1 MFRNSFCSCR
11 RCSCFGSSRGCGGFS
26 SCRGSLLGRSSIS
39 GGLGLR
45 SRKNSSGKGQNRNNS
60 RHFEIHRILHLY
72 TLIIAIFYIWAMKLN
87 IIAAETAKVNDN
99 KAYALFFVKESIQF
113 SKVLSAKGES
123 QVESV
128 LKGIKEGPFEDLE
141 FLEIDGCNTF
151 FVDAAKER
159 GLSAL
164 DHLRMAAYRLAQ
176 KAMKRQVP
184 CVSLFLVDAAD
195 EQFKAILHG
204 LYYADY
210 KFDAYKSKQKE
221 NFQVT
226 FEIVAGDRAA
236 AFKKIT
242 EEVAVE
248 QKAITLARNLI
259 NTSASDLYPAAFVE
273 DAKTIAKY
281 TPGLSIKVRNMKQLE
296 KEGFMGHVTVGKGSS
311 HEPHMITL
319 SYDGTKFTAGKS
331 AGKFSSAKSAKRTS
345 RDHLVI
351 VGKGLTFDTGGLC
364 LKPAKSM
371 PEMISDMSGA
381 ATALAAIQAIAT
393 LKLPIRVSAVCCLA
407 ENAIGN
413 KSVLPGDIFKAKN
426 GKTVMVDNTDAEGRL
441 VLSDGLAEAGLIGA
455 THIVDLATLTGAMVR
470 ALGYA
475 VTGFFSNDDDLALKV
490 INCGEACCE
499 KFWSMPLEEEYA
511 DALKD
516 KFADL
521 KNTGSDAGAISAAL
535 FLQEF
540 VPENTAWAHWD
551 IAGTAF
557 VTKKWKYTE
566 YGATG
571 FGVQTLIEL
580 AREMGQSE

>member
-1 MFRNSFCSCR
+1 MN
-11 RCSCFGSSRGCGGFS
+11 
-26 SCRGSLLGRSSIS
+26 I
-39 GGLGLR
+39 
-45 SRKNSSGKGQNRNNS
+45 
-60 RHFEIHRILHLY
+60 
-72 TLIIAIFYIWAMKLN
+72 N
-87 IIAAETAKVNDN
+87 IISSESAKAKAD

-159 GLSAL
+159 GLSTL

-184 CVSLFLVDAAD
+184 CVSLFLADAAD

-204 LYYADY
+204 LHYADY

-226 FEIVAGDRAA
+226 FEIVADDRAA
-236 AFKKIT
+236 AFKKIAQ
-242 EEVAVE
+242 EVAVE

-319 SYDGTKFTAGKS
+319 SYDGTKFAAGKS
-331 AGKFSSAKSAKRTS
+331 AGKSSSAKSAKRTS

-393 LKLPIRVSAVCCLA
+393 LKLPVKVSAVCCLA

-580 AREMGQSE
+580 ARELG

>member
-1 MFRNSFCSCR
+1 MKTNIVSTAT
-11 RCSCFGSSRGCGGFS
+11 
-26 SCRGSLLGRSSIS
+26 
-39 GGLGLR
+39 
-45 SRKNSSGKGQNRNNS
+45 GKAN
-60 RHFEIHRILHLY
+60 
-72 TLIIAIFYIWAMKLN
+72 
-87 IIAAETAKVNDN
+87 
-99 KAYALFFVKESIQF
+99 AYALFFVKKSIQF
-113 SKVLSAKGES
+113 SNILSEEAEK

-128 LKGIKEGPFEDLE
+128 LNGMNDGPFEDLE
-141 FLEIDGCNTF
+141 FLEIDNQPTI

-159 GLSAL
+159 GLSSL
-164 DHLRMAAYRLAQ
+164 DHLRMAAYRLAK
-176 KAMKRQVP
+176 KASKRQIPV
-184 CVSLFLVDAAD
+184 VSIMLADAAP
-195 EQFKAILHG
+195 EQFKSILLG
-204 LYYADY
+204 LHYADY

-221 NFQVT
+221 AFQVT
-226 FEIVAGDRAA
+226 FEIVAGEQVAE
-236 AFKKIT
+236 FKKIA
-242 EEVAVE
+242 EVAAIE
-248 QKAITLARNLI
+248 NKAIVLTKNLI
-259 NTSASDLYPAAFVE
+259 NTSSSDLTPAEFVE
-273 DAKTIAKY
+273 NANMIAKF

-311 HEPHMITL
+311 HEPYMITL
-319 SYDGTKFTAGKS
+319 SYDGSKGARGTKAAGKN
-331 AGKFSSAKSAKRTS
+331 ANKNVRTS
-345 RDHLVI
+345 ADHLVF

-364 LKPAKSM
+364 LKPPKSM

-381 ATALAAIQAIAT
+381 ATVLAAIQAIAT
-393 LKLPIRVSAVCCLA
+393 LELPIKVSAVCCLA

-413 KSVLPGDIFKAKN
+413 KSVLPGDIFTAKN

-475 VTGFFSNDDDLALKV
+475 VAGFFSNDDALALNV

-516 KFADL
+516 HFADL
-521 KNTGSDAGAISAAL
+521 KNTGSDAGAIAAAL

-557 VTKKWKYTE
+557 VSKAWKYTDF
-566 YGATG
+566 GATG

-580 AREMGQSE
+580 ARRMSSASDESEDTANEDTDGEYATVEV

>member
-1 MFRNSFCSCR
+1 MN
-11 RCSCFGSSRGCGGFS
+11 
-26 SCRGSLLGRSSIS
+26 I
-39 GGLGLR
+39 
-45 SRKNSSGKGQNRNNS
+45 
-60 RHFEIHRILHLY
+60 
-72 TLIIAIFYIWAMKLN
+72 N
-87 IIAAETAKVNDN
+87 IISSESAKAKAD

-113 SKVLSAKGES
+113 SKVLSPKGES

-128 LKGIKEGPFEDLE
+128 LKGIKNGPFEDLE

-159 GLSAL
+159 GLSTL

-176 KAMKRQVP
+176 KAIKRQVP
-184 CVSLFLVDAAD
+184 CVSLFLADAAD

-204 LYYADY
+204 LHYADY

-226 FEIVAGDRAA
+226 FEIVAGDRVA
-236 AFKKIT
+236 AFKKIA

-273 DAKTIAKY
+273 DAKTITKY
-281 TPGLSIKVRNMKQLE
+281 TPGLSIKVRNIKQLE

-319 SYDGTKFTAGKS
+319 SYDGTKFAAGKSSGKS
-331 AGKFSSAKSAKRTS
+331 AGTKSANRTS

-393 LKLPIRVSAVCCLA
+393 LKLPVKVSAVCCLA

-580 AREMGQSE
+580 AREMSQPE

>member
-1 MFRNSFCSCR
+1 MKTNIVSTAT
-11 RCSCFGSSRGCGGFS
+11 
-26 SCRGSLLGRSSIS
+26 
-39 GGLGLR
+39 
-45 SRKNSSGKGQNRNNS
+45 GKAN
-60 RHFEIHRILHLY
+60 
-72 TLIIAIFYIWAMKLN
+72 
-87 IIAAETAKVNDN
+87 
-99 KAYALFFVKESIQF
+99 AYALFFVKKSIQF
-113 SKVLSAKGES
+113 SNILSEEAEK

-128 LKGIKEGPFEDLE
+128 LNGMNDGPFEDLE
-141 FLEIDGCNTF
+141 FLEIDNQPTI

-159 GLSAL
+159 GLSSL
-164 DHLRMAAYRLAQ
+164 DHLRMSAYRLAK
-176 KAMKRQVP
+176 KASKRQIPV
-184 CVSLFLVDAAD
+184 VSIMLADAAP
-195 EQFKAILHG
+195 EQFKSILLG
-204 LYYADY
+204 LHYADY

-221 NFQVT
+221 AFQVT
-226 FEIVAGDRAA
+226 FEIVAGEQVAE
-236 AFKKIT
+236 FKKIA
-242 EEVAVE
+242 EVVAIE
-248 QKAITLARNLI
+248 NKAIVLTKNLI
-259 NTSASDLYPAAFVE
+259 NTSASDLTPAEFVE
-273 DAKTIAKY
+273 NANTIAKF

-311 HEPHMITL
+311 HEPYMITL
-319 SYDGTKFTAGKS
+319 SYDGSKGARGTKAAGKN
-331 AGKFSSAKSAKRTS
+331 ANKNVRTS
-345 RDHLVI
+345 ADHLVF

-364 LKPAKSM
+364 LKPPKSM

-381 ATALAAIQAIAT
+381 ATVLAAIQAIAT
-393 LKLPIRVSAVCCLA
+393 LELPIKVSAVCCLA

-413 KSVLPGDIFKAKN
+413 KSVLPGDIFTAKN

-475 VTGFFSNDDDLALKV
+475 VAGFFCNDDALALNV

-516 KFADL
+516 HFADL
-521 KNTGSDAGAISAAL
+521 KNTGSDAGAIAAAL

-557 VTKKWKYTE
+557 VSKSWK
-566 YGATG
+566 
-571 FGVQTLIEL
+571 
-580 AREMGQSE
+580 

>member
-1 MFRNSFCSCR
+1 MN
-11 RCSCFGSSRGCGGFS
+11 
-26 SCRGSLLGRSSIS
+26 
-39 GGLGLR
+39 
-45 SRKNSSGKGQNRNNS
+45 
-60 RHFEIHRILHLY
+60 
-72 TLIIAIFYIWAMKLN
+72 LN
-87 IIAAETAKVNDN
+87 IVSSENLKNTDN
-99 KAYALFFVKESIQF
+99 KAYALFFVKQSIQF
-113 SKVLSAKGES
+113 STVLTEEGEE
-123 QVESV
+123 QVETI
-128 LKGIKEGPFEDLE
+128 LKGMKDGPFEDLE
-141 FLEIDGCNTF
+141 YLEIDGCNTI
-151 FVDAAKER
+151 FVNAAKER

-164 DHLRMAAYRLAQ
+164 DHLRMAAYRLAK
-176 KAMKRQVP
+176 KAMKKQIP
-184 CVSLFLVDAAD
+184 TVSLFLADAAD
-195 EQFKAILHG
+195 EQFKAIAHG
-204 LYYADY
+204 LYYANY

-226 FEIVAGDRAA
+226 YEIVAGEHVKD
-236 AFKKIT
+236 FKKIA
-242 EEVAVE
+242 EDVAVE
-248 QKAITLARNLI
+248 QKAVTLAKNLI
-259 NTSASDLYPAAFVE
+259 NTCAADLYPAEFAE
-273 DAKTIAKY
+273 RAKTVAKY
-281 TPGLSIKVRNMKQLE
+281 TEGLSIKVRNMKQLE

-319 SYDGTKFTAGKS
+319 EYKP
-331 AGKFSSAKSAKRTS
+331 AKRTS
-345 RDHLVI
+345 KDHLVI

-364 LKPAKSM
+364 LKPPKSM

-393 LKLPIRVSAVCCLA
+393 LKLPIHVSAVCCLA

-413 KSVLPGDIFKAKN
+413 KSVLPGDIFTAKN

-441 VLSDGLAEAGLIGA
+441 VLSDGLAEAGEIGA

-475 VTGFFSNDDDLALKV
+475 VTGFFSNDDDLGLKV

-540 VPENTAWAHWD
+540 VPENTAWSHWD

-557 VTKKWKYTE
+557 VTKAWKYTE

-571 FGVQTLIEL
+571 FGVQTLIQL
-580 AREMGQSE
+580 AREMACNE

>member
-1 MFRNSFCSCR
+1 
-11 RCSCFGSSRGCGGFS
+11 
-26 SCRGSLLGRSSIS
+26 
-39 GGLGLR
+39 
-45 SRKNSSGKGQNRNNS
+45 
-60 RHFEIHRILHLY
+60 
-72 TLIIAIFYIWAMKLN
+72 MKLN

>member
-1 MFRNSFCSCR
+1 MN
-11 RCSCFGSSRGCGGFS
+11 
-26 SCRGSLLGRSSIS
+26 
-39 GGLGLR
+39 
-45 SRKNSSGKGQNRNNS
+45 
-60 RHFEIHRILHLY
+60 
-72 TLIIAIFYIWAMKLN
+72 LN
-87 IIAAETAKVNDN
+87 IVSSENLKNTDS
-99 KAYALFFVKESIQF
+99 KAYALFYVKESVQF
-113 SKVLSAKGES
+113 STVLSPEGEE
-123 QVESV
+123 QVETI
-128 LKGIKEGPFEDLE
+128 LKGMKEGPFEDLE
-141 FLEIDGCNTF
+141 YLEIDGCNTI

-164 DHLRMAAYRLAQ
+164 DHLRMAAYRLAK
-176 KAMKRQVP
+176 KAMKKQIP
-184 CVSLFLVDAAD
+184 CVSLFLADAAD

-204 LYYADY
+204 LHYADY
-210 KFDAYKSKQKE
+210 KFDAYKSKQKP
-221 NFQVT
+221 NFLVT
-226 FEIVAGDRAA
+226 YEIVAGEHVKE
-236 AFKKIT
+236 FKKIA
-242 EEVAVE
+242 EDVAVE
-248 QKAITLARNLI
+248 QKAITLAKNLI
-259 NTSASDLYPAAFVE
+259 NTSASDLYPAEFVE
-273 DAKTIAKY
+273 RAKTIAKY
-281 TPGLSIKVRNMKQLE
+281 TEGLSIKVRNMKQLE

-319 SYDGTKFTAGKS
+319 EYKP
-331 AGKFSSAKSAKRTS
+331 AKRTS
-345 RDHLVI
+345 KDHLVI

-364 LKPAKSM
+364 LKPPKSM

-413 KSVLPGDIFKAKN
+413 KSVLPGDIFTAKN

-475 VTGFFSNDDDLALKV
+475 VTGFFSNDDDLGLKV

-516 KFADL
+516 HFADL

-540 VPENTAWAHWD
+540 VPENTAWTHWD
-551 IAGTAF
+551 IAGTTF
-557 VTKKWKYTE
+557 VDKKWKYTE

-571 FGVQTLIEL
+571 FGVQTLIQL
-580 AREMGQSE
+580 AREMSCGE

>member
-1 MFRNSFCSCR
+1 MK
-11 RCSCFGSSRGCGGFS
+11 
-26 SCRGSLLGRSSIS
+26 LSIVS
-39 GGLGLR
+39 
-45 SRKNSSGKGQNRNNS
+45 KASGKANAS
-60 RHFEIHRILHLY
+60 
-72 TLIIAIFYIWAMKLN
+72 
-87 IIAAETAKVNDN
+87 
-99 KAYALFFVKESIQF
+99 ALFFVKQSIQF
-113 SKVLSAKGES
+113 SNVLSDAAEKQAET
-123 QVESV
+123 V
-128 LKGIKEGPFEDLE
+128 LKGMTEGPFEDLE
-141 FLEIDGCNTF
+141 FLEIDNTPTI
-151 FVDAAKER
+151 FVNAAKER
-159 GLSAL
+159 GISNL
-164 DHLRMAAYRLAQ
+164 DHLRMAAYRLAK
-176 KAMKRQVP
+176 KAMARQIP
-184 CVSLFLVDAAD
+184 MVSIMLADAAP
-195 EQFKAILHG
+195 EQFKAIVHG

-210 KFDAYKSKQKE
+210 KFDAYKSKQKGA
-221 NFQVT
+221 FQVT
-226 FEIVAGDRAA
+226 FEIVAGEHVAD
-236 AFKKIT
+236 FKEIA
-242 EEVAVE
+242 EDVAVE
-248 QKAITLARNLI
+248 QKAITLAKNLI
-259 NTSASDLYPAAFVE
+259 NTSASDLFPAEFVE
-273 DAKTIAKY
+273 RAKTIAKY
-281 TPGLSIKVRNMKQLE
+281 TPGLTIKVRNMKQLE

-319 SYDGTKFTAGKS
+319 SYDGTKGADGKRG
-331 AGKFSSAKSAKRTS
+331 ARTS
-345 RDHLVI
+345 ADHLVI

-364 LKPAKSM
+364 LKTAKTM

-381 ATALAAIQAIAT
+381 ASALAAIQAIAT
-393 LKLPIRVSAVCCLA
+393 LKLPMKVSAICCLA

-475 VTGFFSNDDDLALKV
+475 VTGFFSNDDALALNV

-511 DALKD
+511 DALKHP
-516 KFADL
+516 FADL
-521 KNTGSDAGAISAAL
+521 KNTGSDAGAITAAL

-540 VPENTAWAHWD
+540 VPAGTAWSHWD

-580 AREMGQSE
+580 ARRMSSADNTSASEDYSEM

>member
-1 MFRNSFCSCR
+1 MN
-11 RCSCFGSSRGCGGFS
+11 
-26 SCRGSLLGRSSIS
+26 
-39 GGLGLR
+39 
-45 SRKNSSGKGQNRNNS
+45 
-60 RHFEIHRILHLY
+60 
-72 TLIIAIFYIWAMKLN
+72 LN
-87 IIAAETAKVNDN
+87 IVSSENLKNTDS
-99 KAYALFFVKESIQF
+99 KAYALFYVKESVHF
-113 SKVLSAKGES
+113 STVLSPEGEE
-123 QVESV
+123 QVETI
-128 LKGIKEGPFEDLE
+128 LKGMKEGPFEDLE
-141 FLEIDGCNTF
+141 YLEIDGCNTF

-164 DHLRMAAYRLAQ
+164 DHLRMAAYRLAK
-176 KAMKRQVP
+176 KAMKKQIP
-184 CVSLFLVDAAD
+184 CVSLFLADAAD

-204 LYYADY
+204 LHYADY
-210 KFDAYKSKQKE
+210 KFDAYKSKQKP

-226 FEIVAGDRAA
+226 YEIVAGEHVKD
-236 AFKKIT
+236 FKKIA
-242 EEVAVE
+242 EDVAVE
-248 QKAITLARNLI
+248 QKAITLAKNLI
-259 NTSASDLYPAAFVE
+259 NTSASDLYPAEFVE
-273 DAKTIAKY
+273 RAKTVAKY
-281 TPGLSIKVRNMKQLE
+281 TEGLSIKVRNMKQLE

-319 SYDGTKFTAGKS
+319 EYKP
-331 AGKFSSAKSAKRTS
+331 AKRTS
-345 RDHLVI
+345 KDHLVI

-364 LKPAKSM
+364 LKPPKSM

-413 KSVLPGDIFKAKN
+413 KSVLPGDIFTAKN

-475 VTGFFSNDDDLALKV
+475 VTGFFSNDDDLGLKV

-516 KFADL
+516 HFADL

-540 VPENTAWAHWD
+540 VPENTAWTHWD

-557 VTKKWKYTE
+557 VDKKWKYTE

-571 FGVQTLIEL
+571 FGVQTLIQL
-580 AREMGQSE
+580 AREMSCGE

>member
-1 MFRNSFCSCR
+1 MN
-11 RCSCFGSSRGCGGFS
+11 
-26 SCRGSLLGRSSIS
+26 
-39 GGLGLR
+39 
-45 SRKNSSGKGQNRNNS
+45 
-60 RHFEIHRILHLY
+60 
-72 TLIIAIFYIWAMKLN
+72 LN
-87 IIAAETAKVNDN
+87 IISSESAKARGE
-99 KAYALFFVKESIQF
+99 KAYALFYVKQSVQF
-113 SKVLSAKGES
+113 SKVLSDTAS
-123 QVESV
+123 AQVESV
-128 LKGIKEGPFEDLE
+128 LKGMKDGPFEDLE

-159 GLSAL
+159 GISAL

-176 KAMKRQVP
+176 KAMKKQVP
-184 CVSLFLVDAAD
+184 CVSLFLSDAAD

-204 LYYADY
+204 LHYADY
-210 KFDAYKSKQKE
+210 KFDAYKSKQKP

-226 FEIVAGDRAA
+226 FEIVAGEHTA
-236 AFKKIT
+236 AFKKIA
-242 EEVAVE
+242 EEVAIE

-319 SYDGTKFTAGKS
+319 SYDGTKLANNKS
-331 AGKFSSAKSAKRTS
+331 TKRTS

-393 LKLPIRVSAVCCLA
+393 LKLPVKVSAICCLA

-455 THIVDLATLTGAMVR
+455 THIIDLATLTGAMVR

-557 VTKKWKYTE
+557 VSKKWKYTE

-580 AREMGQSE
+580 AREMN

>member
-1 MFRNSFCSCR
+1 MN
-11 RCSCFGSSRGCGGFS
+11 
-26 SCRGSLLGRSSIS
+26 
-39 GGLGLR
+39 
-45 SRKNSSGKGQNRNNS
+45 
-60 RHFEIHRILHLY
+60 
-72 TLIIAIFYIWAMKLN
+72 LN
-87 IIAAETAKVNDN
+87 IVSSENLKNVDD
-99 KAYALFFVKESIQF
+99 KAYALFFVKQSIQF
-113 SKVLSAKGES
+113 SSVLTSEGEE
-123 QVESV
+123 QVETI
-128 LKGIKEGPFEDLE
+128 LKGMNDGPFEDLE
-141 FLEIDGCNTF
+141 YLEIDGCNTF
-151 FVDAAKER
+151 FVNAAKER

-164 DHLRMAAYRLAQ
+164 DHLRMAAYRLA
-176 KAMKRQVP
+176 KRAMKKQVP
-184 CVSLFLVDAAD
+184 CVSLVLADAAD

-204 LYYADY
+204 LHYADY
-210 KFDAYKSKQKE
+210 KFDAYKSKQKP

-226 FEIVAGDRAA
+226 YEIVAGEHVKD
-236 AFKKIT
+236 FKKIA
-242 EEVAVE
+242 EDVAVE
-248 QKAITLARNLI
+248 QKAITLAKNLI
-259 NTSASDLYPAAFVE
+259 NTSASDLYPAEFVE
-273 DAKTIAKY
+273 RAKTVAKY
-281 TPGLSIKVRNMKQLE
+281 TEGLSIKVRNMKQLE

-319 SYDGTKFTAGKS
+319 EYKP
-331 AGKFSSAKSAKRTS
+331 AKRTS
-345 RDHLVI
+345 KDHLVI

-364 LKPAKSM
+364 LKPPKSM

-413 KSVLPGDIFKAKN
+413 QSVLPGDIFKAKN

-441 VLSDGLAEAGLIGA
+441 VLSDGLAEAGEIGA

-475 VTGFFSNDDDLALKV
+475 VTGFFSNDDDLGLKV

-516 KFADL
+516 HFADL

-540 VPENTAWAHWD
+540 VPENTAWTHWD

-557 VTKKWKYTE
+557 VDKKWKYTE

-580 AREMGQSE
+580 AREMSSAE

>member
-1 MFRNSFCSCR
+1 MKTNIVSTAT
-11 RCSCFGSSRGCGGFS
+11 
-26 SCRGSLLGRSSIS
+26 
-39 GGLGLR
+39 
-45 SRKNSSGKGQNRNNS
+45 GKAN
-60 RHFEIHRILHLY
+60 
-72 TLIIAIFYIWAMKLN
+72 
-87 IIAAETAKVNDN
+87 
-99 KAYALFFVKESIQF
+99 AYALFFVKKSIQF
-113 SKVLSAKGES
+113 SNILSEDAEK

-128 LKGIKEGPFEDLE
+128 LNGMNDGPFEDLE
-141 FLEIDGCNTF
+141 FLEIDNQPTI

-159 GLSAL
+159 GLSSL
-164 DHLRMAAYRLAQ
+164 DHLRMSAYRLACR
-176 KAMKRQVP
+176 AMKKQISS
-184 CVSLFLVDAAD
+184 VSLMLADCAD

-204 LYYADY
+204 LHYAEY

-221 NFQVT
+221 AFQVT
-226 FEIVAGDRAA
+226 FEIVAGEQVAE
-236 AFKKIT
+236 FKKIA
-242 EEVAVE
+242 EVVAIE
-248 QKAITLARNLI
+248 NKAIVLTKNLI
-259 NTSASDLYPAAFVE
+259 NTSASDLTPAEFVE
-273 DAKTIAKY
+273 NANTIAKF

-311 HEPHMITL
+311 HEPYMITL
-319 SYDGTKFTAGKS
+319 SYDGSKGARGTKAAGKN
-331 AGKFSSAKSAKRTS
+331 ANKNVRTS
-345 RDHLVI
+345 ADHLVF

-364 LKPAKSM
+364 LKPPKSM

-381 ATALAAIQAIAT
+381 ATVLAAIQAIAT
-393 LKLPIRVSAVCCLA
+393 LELPIKVSAVCCLA

-413 KSVLPGDIFKAKN
+413 KSVLPGDIFTAKN

-475 VTGFFSNDDDLALKV
+475 VAGFFCNDDALALNV

-516 KFADL
+516 HFADL
-521 KNTGSDAGAISAAL
+521 KNTGSDAGAIAAAL

-557 VTKKWKYTE
+557 VSKSWKYTDF
-566 YGATG
+566 GATG

-580 AREMGQSE
+580 ARRMSSASDESEDAANEDADGEYATVEV

>member
-1 MFRNSFCSCR
+1 MN
-11 RCSCFGSSRGCGGFS
+11 
-26 SCRGSLLGRSSIS
+26 
-39 GGLGLR
+39 
-45 SRKNSSGKGQNRNNS
+45 
-60 RHFEIHRILHLY
+60 
-72 TLIIAIFYIWAMKLN
+72 LN
-87 IIAAETAKVNDN
+87 IVSSENLKNTDS
-99 KAYALFFVKESIQF
+99 KAYALFYVKESVQF
-113 SKVLSAKGES
+113 STVLSPEGEE
-123 QVESV
+123 QVETI
-128 LKGIKEGPFEDLE
+128 LMGMKEGPFEDLE
-141 FLEIDGCNTF
+141 YLEIDGCNTI

-164 DHLRMAAYRLAQ
+164 DHLRMAAYRLAK
-176 KAMKRQVP
+176 KAMKKQIP
-184 CVSLFLVDAAD
+184 CVSLFLAAAAD

-204 LYYADY
+204 LHYADY
-210 KFDAYKSKQKE
+210 KFDAYKSKQKP

-226 FEIVAGDRAA
+226 YEIVAGEHVKE
-236 AFKKIT
+236 FKKIA
-242 EEVAVE
+242 EDVSVE
-248 QKAITLARNLI
+248 QKAITLAKNLI
-259 NTSASDLYPAAFVE
+259 NTSASDLYPAEFVE
-273 DAKTIAKY
+273 RAKTVAKY
-281 TPGLSIKVRNMKQLE
+281 TEGLSIKVRNMKQLE

-319 SYDGTKFTAGKS
+319 EYKP
-331 AGKFSSAKSAKRTS
+331 AKRTS
-345 RDHLVI
+345 KDHLVI

-364 LKPAKSM
+364 LKPPKSM

-413 KSVLPGDIFKAKN
+413 KSVLPGDIFTAKN

-475 VTGFFSNDDDLALKV
+475 VTGFFSNDDDLGLKV

-516 KFADL
+516 HFTDL

-540 VPENTAWAHWD
+540 VPENTAWTHWD

-557 VTKKWKYTE
+557 VDKKWKYTE

-571 FGVQTLIEL
+571 FGVQTLIQL
-580 AREMGQSE
+580 AREMSCGE

>member
-1 MFRNSFCSCR
+1 
-11 RCSCFGSSRGCGGFS
+11 
-26 SCRGSLLGRSSIS
+26 
-39 GGLGLR
+39 
-45 SRKNSSGKGQNRNNS
+45 
-60 RHFEIHRILHLY
+60 
-72 TLIIAIFYIWAMKLN
+72 MKLN
-87 IIAAETAKVNDN
+87 IVKTPSG
-99 KAYALFFVKESIQF
+99 KANVSALLFVKQSIQF
-113 SKVLSAKGES
+113 SNVLSETAEK

-128 LKGIKEGPFEDLE
+128 LAGMQEGPFEDLE
-141 FLEIDGCNTF
+141 LLEIDGTSTI
-151 FVDAAKER
+151 FVNAAKER
-159 GLSAL
+159 GISNL
-164 DHLRMAAYRLAQ
+164 DHLRMAAYRLAK
-176 KAMKRQVP
+176 KAMARQIPV
-184 CVSLFLVDAAD
+184 VSIMLADAAP
-195 EQFKAILHG
+195 EQFKAIAHG
-204 LYYADY
+204 LHYADY

-226 FEIVAGDRAA
+226 FEIVAGEHVAE
-236 AFKKIT
+236 FKAIA
-242 EEVAVE
+242 EDVAIE
-248 QKAITLARNLI
+248 QKAIALTKNLI
-259 NTSASDLYPAAFVE
+259 NTCASDLYPAEFVE
-273 DAKTIAKY
+273 RAKTIAKY
-281 TPGLSIKVRNMKQLE
+281 TPGLSIKVRDMKQLE
-296 KEGFMGHVTVGKGSS
+296 KEGFIGHVTVGKGSS
-311 HEPHMITL
+311 HEPHMITMT
-319 SYDGTKFTAGKS
+319 YDGTKAAAGKR
-331 AGKFSSAKSAKRTS
+331 GDRSSA
-345 RDHLVI
+345 DHLVI

-364 LKPAKSM
+364 LKPPKSM

-381 ATALAAIQAIAT
+381 ATTLAAIQAIAT
-393 LKLPIRVSAVCCLA
+393 LKLPMKVSAICCLA

-413 KSVLPGDIFKAKN
+413 KSVLPGDIFTAKN

-455 THIVDLATLTGAMVR
+455 THIIDLATLTGAMVR

-475 VTGFFSNDDDLALKV
+475 VTGFFSNDDALALNV
-490 INCGEACCE
+490 INAGEACCE

-540 VPENTAWAHWD
+540 VPENTAWSHWD

-580 AREMGQSE
+580 ARRMSTASETTEEYKEV

>member
-1 MFRNSFCSCR
+1 MN
-11 RCSCFGSSRGCGGFS
+11 
-26 SCRGSLLGRSSIS
+26 
-39 GGLGLR
+39 
-45 SRKNSSGKGQNRNNS
+45 
-60 RHFEIHRILHLY
+60 
-72 TLIIAIFYIWAMKLN
+72 LN
-87 IIAAETAKVNDN
+87 IVTSENLKNTDS
-99 KAYALFFVKESIQF
+99 KAYALFYVKESIQF
-113 SKVLSAKGES
+113 STVLSPEGEE
-123 QVESV
+123 QVETI
-128 LKGIKEGPFEDLE
+128 LKGMKDGPFEDLE
-141 FLEIDGCNTF
+141 YLEIDGCNTI

-164 DHLRMAAYRLAQ
+164 DHLRMAAYRLAK
-176 KAMKRQVP
+176 KAMKKQIP
-184 CVSLFLVDAAD
+184 CVSLFLADAAD

-204 LYYADY
+204 LHYADY
-210 KFDAYKSKQKE
+210 KFDAYKSKQKP

-226 FEIVAGDRAA
+226 YEIVAGEHVKD
-236 AFKKIT
+236 FKKIA
-242 EEVAVE
+242 EDVAVE
-248 QKAITLARNLI
+248 QKAITLAKNLI
-259 NTSASDLYPAAFVE
+259 NTSASDLYPAEFVE
-273 DAKTIAKY
+273 RAKTVAKY
-281 TPGLSIKVRNMKQLE
+281 TEGLSIKVRNMKQLE

-319 SYDGTKFTAGKS
+319 EYKP
-331 AGKFSSAKSAKRTS
+331 AKRTS
-345 RDHLVI
+345 KDHLVI

-364 LKPAKSM
+364 LKPPKSM

-413 KSVLPGDIFKAKN
+413 KSVLPGDIFTAKN

-475 VTGFFSNDDDLALKV
+475 VTGFFSNDDDLGLKV

-516 KFADL
+516 HFADL

-540 VPENTAWAHWD
+540 VPENTAWTHWD

-557 VTKKWKYTE
+557 VDKKWKYTE

-571 FGVQTLIEL
+571 FGVQTLIQL
-580 AREMGQSE
+580 AREMSCDE

>member
-1 MFRNSFCSCR
+1 MN
-11 RCSCFGSSRGCGGFS
+11 
-26 SCRGSLLGRSSIS
+26 
-39 GGLGLR
+39 
-45 SRKNSSGKGQNRNNS
+45 
-60 RHFEIHRILHLY
+60 
-72 TLIIAIFYIWAMKLN
+72 LN
-87 IIAAETAKVNDN
+87 IVSSENLKNVDN
-99 KAYALFFVKESIQF
+99 KAYALFFVKQSIQF
-113 SKVLSAKGES
+113 STVLSPEGEE
-123 QVESV
+123 QVETI
-128 LKGIKEGPFEDLE
+128 LKGMNDGPFEDLE
-141 FLEIDGCNTF
+141 YLEIDGCNTF
-151 FVDAAKER
+151 FVNAAKER

-164 DHLRMAAYRLAQ
+164 DHLRMAAYRLA
-176 KAMKRQVP
+176 KRAMKKQVP
-184 CVSLFLVDAAD
+184 CVSLFLADAAD

-204 LYYADY
+204 LHYADY
-210 KFDAYKSKQKE
+210 KFDAYKSKQKP

-226 FEIVAGDRAA
+226 YEIVAGEHVKD
-236 AFKKIT
+236 FKKIA
-242 EEVAVE
+242 EDVAVE
-248 QKAITLARNLI
+248 QKAVTLAKNLI
-259 NTSASDLYPAAFVE
+259 NTSASDLYPAEFVE
-273 DAKTIAKY
+273 RAKTIAKY
-281 TPGLSIKVRNMKQLE
+281 TEGLSIKVRNMKQLE

-319 SYDGTKFTAGKS
+319 EYKP
-331 AGKFSSAKSAKRTS
+331 AKRTS
-345 RDHLVI
+345 KDHLVI

-364 LKPAKSM
+364 LKPPKSM

-413 KSVLPGDIFKAKN
+413 QSVLPGDIFTAKN
-426 GKTVMVDNTDAEGRL
+426 GKTIMVDNTDAEGRL
-441 VLSDGLAEAGLIGA
+441 VLSDGLAEAGEIGA

-475 VTGFFSNDDDLALKV
+475 VTGFFSNDDDLGLKV

-540 VPENTAWAHWD
+540 VPENTAWTHWD

-557 VTKKWKYTE
+557 VTKAWKYTE

-580 AREMGQSE
+580 ARRMSKASDEDEVIEGDIIICDDEYKMC

>member
-1 MFRNSFCSCR
+1 
-11 RCSCFGSSRGCGGFS
+11 
-26 SCRGSLLGRSSIS
+26 
-39 GGLGLR
+39 
-45 SRKNSSGKGQNRNNS
+45 
-60 RHFEIHRILHLY
+60 
-72 TLIIAIFYIWAMKLN
+72 MKFN
-87 IIAAETAKVNDN
+87 IIANESLKAN
-99 KAYALFFVKESIQF
+99 AYALFFVKKSVQF
-113 SKVLSAKGES
+113 SSILSENGEK

-128 LKGIKEGPFEDLE
+128 LNGMKDGPFEDLE
-141 FLEIDGCNTF
+141 FLEIDGKPTF

-159 GLSAL
+159 GISAL
-164 DHLRMAAYRLAQ
+164 DHLRMAAYRLAERAQ
-176 KAMKRQVP
+176 KKQVP
-184 CVSLFLVDAAD
+184 TVSIFLADAAD

-204 LYYADY
+204 LFYADY
-210 KFDAYKSKQKE
+210 RFDAYKSKQEPK
-221 NFQVT
+221 FQVT
-226 FEIVAGDRAA
+226 FEIVAGEHVKD
-236 AFKKIT
+236 FKKIA
-242 EEVAVE
+242 EDVAIE
-248 QKAITLARNLI
+248 QKAVTLARNLI
-259 NTSASDLYPAAFVE
+259 NTCASDLYPAEFVE
-273 DAKTIAKY
+273 NAKTIAKY
-281 TPGLSIKVRNMKQLE
+281 TPGLSIKVRDMKQLQ

-311 HEPHMITL
+311 HEPYMITL
-319 SYDGTKFTAGKS
+319 SYDGTKG
-331 AGKFSSAKSAKRTS
+331 AKRTS
-345 RDHLVI
+345 KDHLVI

-364 LKPAKSM
+364 LKPPKSM

-407 ENAIGN
+407 ENAIDN

-441 VLSDGLAEAGLIGA
+441 VLSDGLAEAGEIGA

-475 VTGFFSNDDDLALKV
+475 VAGFFSNDDDLGLKV

-521 KNTGSDAGAISAAL
+521 KNTGTDAGAISAAL

-540 VPENTAWAHWD
+540 VPENTAWAHLD

-557 VTKKWKYTE
+557 TSKKWKYTE

-580 AREMGQSE
+580 AREMAVPIEEA

>member
-1 MFRNSFCSCR
+1 MN
-11 RCSCFGSSRGCGGFS
+11 
-26 SCRGSLLGRSSIS
+26 
-39 GGLGLR
+39 
-45 SRKNSSGKGQNRNNS
+45 
-60 RHFEIHRILHLY
+60 
-72 TLIIAIFYIWAMKLN
+72 LN
-87 IIAAETAKVNDN
+87 IVSSENLKNIDN
-99 KAYALFFVKESIQF
+99 KAYALFFVKQSVQF
-113 SKVLSAKGES
+113 STVLSPEGEE
-123 QVESV
+123 QVETI
-128 LKGIKEGPFEDLE
+128 LKGMNDGPFEDLE
-141 FLEIDGCNTF
+141 YLEIDGCNTF
-151 FVDAAKER
+151 FVNAAKER

-164 DHLRMAAYRLAQ
+164 DHLRMAAYRLA
-176 KAMKRQVP
+176 KRAMKKQVP
-184 CVSLFLVDAAD
+184 CVSLFLADAAD

-204 LYYADY
+204 LHYADY
-210 KFDAYKSKQKE
+210 KFDAYKSKQKP
-221 NFQVT
+221 NFLVT
-226 FEIVAGDRAA
+226 YEIVAGEHVKD
-236 AFKKIT
+236 FKKIA
-242 EEVAVE
+242 EDVAVE
-248 QKAITLARNLI
+248 QKAVTLAKNLI
-259 NTSASDLYPAAFVE
+259 NTSASDLYPAEFVE
-273 DAKTIAKY
+273 RAKTIAKY
-281 TPGLSIKVRNMKQLE
+281 TEGLNIKVRNMKQLE

-319 SYDGTKFTAGKS
+319 EYKP
-331 AGKFSSAKSAKRTS
+331 AKRTS
-345 RDHLVI
+345 KDHLVI

-364 LKPAKSM
+364 LKPPKSM

-393 LKLPIRVSAVCCLA
+393 LKLSIRVSAVCCLA

-413 KSVLPGDIFKAKN
+413 QSVLPGDIFTAKN

-441 VLSDGLAEAGLIGA
+441 VLSDGLAEAGEIGA

-475 VTGFFSNDDDLALKV
+475 VTGFFSNDDDLGLKV

-540 VPENTAWAHWD
+540 VPENTAWTHWD

-557 VTKKWKYTE
+557 VTKAWKYTE

-580 AREMGQSE
+580 ARRMSKASDEDEVIEGDIIICDDEYKMC

>member
-1 MFRNSFCSCR
+1 MHIHYSNFYNVKSIFFC
-11 RCSCFGSSRGCGGFS
+11 F
-26 SCRGSLLGRSSIS
+26 
-39 GGLGLR
+39 
-45 SRKNSSGKGQNRNNS
+45 
-60 RHFEIHRILHLY
+60 
-72 TLIIAIFYIWAMKLN
+72 FYILGMKYY
-87 IIAAETAKVNDN
+87 IVPAEPSKTCEG
-99 KAYALFFVKESIQF
+99 KAHALFYVKESVQF
-113 SKVLSAKGES
+113 SKVLSTKGES

-128 LKGIKEGPFEDLE
+128 LKGIKDGPFEDLE
-141 FLEIDGCNTF
+141 FLEIDGSNTF

-159 GLSAL
+159 GISSL
-164 DHLRMAAYRLAQ
+164 DHLRMAAYRLARR
-176 KAMKRQVP
+176 AMKRQVP
-184 CVSLFLVDAAD
+184 CVSLFLADAAD

-204 LYYADY
+204 LHYADY

-226 FEIVAGDRAA
+226 FEIVAGDRVAT
-236 AFKKIT
+236 FKKIS

-248 QKAITLARNLI
+248 HKAVTLAKNLI
-259 NTSASDLYPAAFVE
+259 NTCAADLYPASFVE

-311 HEPHMITL
+311 HEPYMITL
-319 SYDGTKFTAGKS
+319 DYKP
-331 AGKFSSAKSAKRTS
+331 AKRTS
-345 RDHLVI
+345 KDHLVI

-364 LKPAKSM
+364 LKPPKSM

-413 KSVLPGDIFKAKN
+413 QSVLPGDIFKAKN

-475 VTGFFSNDDDLALKV
+475 VTGFFSNDDDLGLKV

-516 KFADL
+516 HFADL

-540 VPENTAWAHWD
+540 VPENTAWTHWD

-557 VTKKWKYTE
+557 VDKKWKYTE

-571 FGVQTLIEL
+571 FGVQTLIQL
-580 AREMGQSE
+580 AREMSCAE

>member
-1 MFRNSFCSCR
+1 MN
-11 RCSCFGSSRGCGGFS
+11 
-26 SCRGSLLGRSSIS
+26 
-39 GGLGLR
+39 
-45 SRKNSSGKGQNRNNS
+45 
-60 RHFEIHRILHLY
+60 
-72 TLIIAIFYIWAMKLN
+72 LN
-87 IIAAETAKVNDN
+87 IVSSENLKNTDS
-99 KAYALFFVKESIQF
+99 KAYALFYVKESVQF
-113 SKVLSAKGES
+113 STVLSPEGEE
-123 QVESV
+123 QVDTI
-128 LKGIKEGPFEDLE
+128 LKGMKEGPFEDLE
-141 FLEIDGCNTF
+141 YLEIDGCNTI

-164 DHLRMAAYRLAQ
+164 DHLRMAAYRLAK
-176 KAMKRQVP
+176 KAMKKQIP
-184 CVSLFLVDAAD
+184 CVSLFLADAAD

-204 LYYADY
+204 LHYADY
-210 KFDAYKSKQKE
+210 KFDAYKSKQKP

-226 FEIVAGDRAA
+226 YEIVAGEHVKEI
-236 AFKKIT
+236 KKIA
-242 EEVAVE
+242 EDVAVE
-248 QKAITLARNLI
+248 QKAITLAKNLI
-259 NTSASDLYPAAFVE
+259 NTSASDLYPAEFVE
-273 DAKTIAKY
+273 RAKTVAKY
-281 TPGLSIKVRNMKQLE
+281 TEGLSIKVRNMKQLE

-319 SYDGTKFTAGKS
+319 EYKP
-331 AGKFSSAKSAKRTS
+331 AKRTS
-345 RDHLVI
+345 KDHLVI

-364 LKPAKSM
+364 LKPPKSM

-413 KSVLPGDIFKAKN
+413 KSVLPGDIFTAKN

-475 VTGFFSNDDDLALKV
+475 VTGFFSNDDDLGLKV

-516 KFADL
+516 HFADL

-540 VPENTAWAHWD
+540 VPENTAWTHWD

-557 VTKKWKYTE
+557 VDKKWKYTE

-571 FGVQTLIEL
+571 FGVQTLIQL
-580 AREMGQSE
+580 AREMSCGE

>member
-1 MFRNSFCSCR
+1 MN
-11 RCSCFGSSRGCGGFS
+11 
-26 SCRGSLLGRSSIS
+26 
-39 GGLGLR
+39 
-45 SRKNSSGKGQNRNNS
+45 
-60 RHFEIHRILHLY
+60 
-72 TLIIAIFYIWAMKLN
+72 LN
-87 IIAAETAKVNDN
+87 IVSSENLKNTDG
-99 KAYALFFVKESIQF
+99 KAYALFYVKESIQF
-113 SKVLSAKGES
+113 STVLSPEGEE
-123 QVESV
+123 QVETI
-128 LKGIKEGPFEDLE
+128 LKGMKEGPFEDLE
-141 FLEIDGCNTF
+141 YLEIDGCNTI

-164 DHLRMAAYRLAQ
+164 DHLRMAAYRLAK
-176 KAMKRQVP
+176 KAMKKQIP
-184 CVSLFLVDAAD
+184 CVSLFLADAAD

-204 LYYADY
+204 LHYADY
-210 KFDAYKSKQKE
+210 KFDAYKSKQKP

-226 FEIVAGDRAA
+226 YEIVAGEHVKE
-236 AFKKIT
+236 FKKIA

-248 QKAITLARNLI
+248 QKAITLAKNLI
-259 NTSASDLYPAAFVE
+259 NTSASDLYPAEFVE
-273 DAKTIAKY
+273 RAKTVAKY
-281 TPGLSIKVRNMKQLE
+281 TEGLSIKVRNMKQLE

-319 SYDGTKFTAGKS
+319 EYKP
-331 AGKFSSAKSAKRTS
+331 AKRTS
-345 RDHLVI
+345 KDHLVI

-364 LKPAKSM
+364 LKPPKSM

-413 KSVLPGDIFKAKN
+413 KSVLPGDIFTAKN

-475 VTGFFSNDDDLALKV
+475 VTGFFSNDDDLGLKV

-516 KFADL
+516 HFADL

-540 VPENTAWAHWD
+540 VPENTAWTHWD

-557 VTKKWKYTE
+557 VDKKWKYTE

-571 FGVQTLIEL
+571 FGVQTLIQL
-580 AREMGQSE
+580 AREMSCDE

>member
-1 MFRNSFCSCR
+1 MN
-11 RCSCFGSSRGCGGFS
+11 
-26 SCRGSLLGRSSIS
+26 
-39 GGLGLR
+39 
-45 SRKNSSGKGQNRNNS
+45 
-60 RHFEIHRILHLY
+60 
-72 TLIIAIFYIWAMKLN
+72 LN
-87 IIAAETAKVNDN
+87 IVSSENLKNTDN
-99 KAYALFFVKESIQF
+99 KAYALFFVKQSIQF
-113 SKVLSAKGES
+113 STVLSAEGEE
-123 QVESV
+123 QVETI
-128 LKGIKEGPFEDLE
+128 LKGMNDGPFEDLE
-141 FLEIDGCNTF
+141 YLEIDGCNTF

-164 DHLRMAAYRLAQ
+164 DHLRMAAYRLA
-176 KAMKRQVP
+176 KRAMKKQVP
-184 CVSLFLVDAAD
+184 CVSLFLADAAD
-195 EQFKAILHG
+195 EQFKSILHG
-204 LYYADY
+204 LYYANY

-226 FEIVAGDRAA
+226 YEIVAGEHTA
-236 AFKKIT
+236 AFKKIA

-248 QKAITLARNLI
+248 QKAITLAKNLI
-259 NTSASDLYPAAFVE
+259 NTCAADLYPAEFVE
-273 DAKTIAKY
+273 RAKTVAKY
-281 TPGLSIKVRNMKQLE
+281 TEGLSIKVRNMKQLE

-319 SYDGTKFTAGKS
+319 EYKP
-331 AGKFSSAKSAKRTS
+331 AKRTS
-345 RDHLVI
+345 KDHLVI

-364 LKPAKSM
+364 LKPPKSM

-413 KSVLPGDIFKAKN
+413 KSVLPGDIFTAKN

-441 VLSDGLAEAGLIGA
+441 VLSDGLAEAGEIGA

-475 VTGFFSNDDDLALKV
+475 VTGFFSNDDDLGLKV

-540 VPENTAWAHWD
+540 VPENTAWTHWD

-557 VTKKWKYTE
+557 VDKKWKYTE

-571 FGVQTLIEL
+571 FGVQTLIQL
-580 AREMGQSE
+580 AREMSCAE

>member
-1 MFRNSFCSCR
+1 MKTNIVSTAT
-11 RCSCFGSSRGCGGFS
+11 
-26 SCRGSLLGRSSIS
+26 
-39 GGLGLR
+39 
-45 SRKNSSGKGQNRNNS
+45 GKANVS
-60 RHFEIHRILHLY
+60 
-72 TLIIAIFYIWAMKLN
+72 
-87 IIAAETAKVNDN
+87 
-99 KAYALFFVKESIQF
+99 ALFFVKKSVQF
-113 SKVLSAKGES
+113 SNVLSENAEK

-128 LKGIKEGPFEDLE
+128 LNGMEDGPFEDLE
-141 FLEIDGCNTF
+141 LLEIDGQSTL
-151 FVDAAKER
+151 FVNAAKER
-159 GLSAL
+159 GLSSL
-164 DHLRMAAYRLAQ
+164 DHLRMAAFRLAK
-176 KAMKRQVP
+176 KACKRQIPV
-184 CVSLFLVDAAD
+184 VSIMLADAAP
-195 EQFKAILHG
+195 EQFKSILLG
-204 LYYADY
+204 LHYADY

-221 NFQVT
+221 AFQVT
-226 FEIVAGDRAA
+226 FELVAGEHTAE
-236 AFKKIT
+236 FKKIA

-248 QKAITLARNLI
+248 NKAIVLAKNLI
-259 NTSASDLYPAAFVE
+259 NTSSSDLTPAEFVE
-273 DAKTIAKY
+273 NANTIAKY

-311 HEPHMITL
+311 HEPYMITL
-319 SYDGTKFTAGKS
+319 SYDGSKS
-331 AGKFSSAKSAKRTS
+331 AGKAAKNARTS
-345 RDHLVI
+345 ADHLVF

-364 LKPAKSM
+364 LKPPKSM

-381 ATALAAIQAIAT
+381 ATVLAAIQAIAT
-393 LKLPIRVSAVCCLA
+393 LELPIKVSAVCCLA
-407 ENAIGN
+407 EIAIGN
-413 KSVLPGDIFKAKN
+413 KSVLPGDIFTAKN

-475 VTGFFSNDDDLALKV
+475 VAGFFSNDDALALNV

-516 KFADL
+516 HFADL
-521 KNTGSDAGAISAAL
+521 KNTGSDAGAIAAAL

-540 VPENTAWAHWD
+540 VPENTAWTHWD

-557 VTKKWKYTE
+557 VNKAWKYTE

-580 AREMGQSE
+580 ARRMSSVASEDAANEDDNGEYAAVEV

>member
-1 MFRNSFCSCR
+1 MN
-11 RCSCFGSSRGCGGFS
+11 
-26 SCRGSLLGRSSIS
+26 
-39 GGLGLR
+39 
-45 SRKNSSGKGQNRNNS
+45 
-60 RHFEIHRILHLY
+60 
-72 TLIIAIFYIWAMKLN
+72 LN
-87 IIAAETAKVNDN
+87 IISSESAKARND
-99 KAYALFFVKESIQF
+99 KAYTLFYVKQSVQF
-113 SKVLSAKGES
+113 SKVLSATAS
-123 QVESV
+123 AQVESV
-128 LKGIKEGPFEDLE
+128 LKGMKDGPFEDLE

-159 GLSAL
+159 GISAL

-176 KAMKRQVP
+176 KAMKKQVP
-184 CVSLFLVDAAD
+184 CVSLFLSDAAD

-204 LYYADY
+204 LHYADY
-210 KFDAYKSKQKE
+210 KFDAYKSKQKP

-226 FEIVAGDRAA
+226 FEIVAGEHTA
-236 AFKKIT
+236 AFKKIA
-242 EEVAVE
+242 EEVAIE

-259 NTSASDLYPAAFVE
+259 NTSASDLYPATFVE

-319 SYDGTKFTAGKS
+319 SYDGTKLANNKATANK
-331 AGKFSSAKSAKRTS
+331 SSAKRSS

-393 LKLPIRVSAVCCLA
+393 LKLPVKVSAVCCLA

-455 THIVDLATLTGAMVR
+455 THIIDLATLTGAMVR

-557 VTKKWKYTE
+557 VSKKWKYTE

-580 AREMGQSE
+580 AREMSLGE